1 MVDFGHIVEALI
13 KQDAYSRRTRER
25 GGLIE
30 KKIISEGERI
40 VFMFYWLYLL
50 FLIKMV
56 RSLKVC
62 KASFSFTDK
71 IFTNEIR
78 VLTRALMGP
87 VNGPL
92 SIELT

>member
-50 FLIKMV
+50 FYF
-56 RSLKVC
+56 SLKWFVHS
-62 KASFSFTDK
+62 KFVKLPFPLPIKFSQTK
-71 IFTNEIR
+71 
-78 VLTRALMGP
+78 
-87 VNGPL
+87 
-92 SIELT
+92 